1 MVAIVSDDYKVLGS
15 PFQSIPD
22 AAAEKERLSKLS
34 LVLLTI
40 SCEIDGLDI

>member
-22 AAAEKERLSKLS
+22 AAAEKERLSKLN
-34 LVLLTI
+34 LLTK